1 MEESAVQRQQLHG
14 IVKELGERGESEEK
28 IGIKVSKIKTAINRT
43 YLKLLSKGS
52 FTRESTI
59 AHKREIN
66 SIIE

>member
-1 MEESAVQRQQLHG
+1 M
-14 IVKELGERGESEEK
+14 GERGESEEK